1 MTGGLSI
8 ATVTEAM
15 RRRLQVAFLSI
26 GNLSGGAQVTT
37 GKPASGGSGQVPD
50 VGANIYLYQVTPN
63 AALRNR
69 DLATRNADGDLVRRP
84 TVALDLSYLLTFYG
98 RDDLLEPQ
106 RLLGAAL
113 SALHAAPEFTLHDF
127 SALIQGPEAVS
138 YLADADLDTFPEP
151 VRLSPVALT
160 LEELSKVWTV
170 FFQAAHR
177 LSVAYVASPVL
188 VAADLYPVPALPAR
202 RLAVV
207 VRAGPAPRI
216 ERLVPST
223 MAFAPGT
230 AVVVEGDSLSQP
242 DLTLRLAGDAVPS
255 THDGGGGVR
264 FALPKDVPAGTLTVE
279 IGVAAGEDG
288 FTPLTQAS
296 LTVQPQ
302 ILPPV
307 EWHPRQPPSG
317 WPAAGPVVLVNAHPA
332 PHPDQRSALLLNQL
346 ASGSGGGQMLT
357 DALSFALT
365 PDLAALMPK
374 GSAKAA
380 LPARLASALADQG
393 YATSKAAVLATVIAG
408 QVWTV
413 TEGAEV
419 IAIRRIRGGL
429 VAAPGLHAGCD
440 PLTTTAFAAP
450 GLGPGSYLVRLMV
463 NGLSATASPL
473 IAGERLVIGDAAD
486 TAALRRGRV
495 SPGLR
500 AALAAHGHP
509 LGAKVAVRAQGPAEY
524 ALSDPASGQSFLARA
539 SATALTVYILD
550 SVRAIYI
557 GPMLDVPP

>member
-8 ATVTEAM
+8 AAVTEAM

-37 GKPASGGSGQVPD
+37 GKPASGDSGQVPD

-69 DLATRNADGDLVRRP
+69 DLAMRNSDGDLVRRP

-113 SALHAAPEFTLHDF
+113 SALHAAPEFTLRDF

-202 RLAVV
+202 RLDVV

-223 MAFAPGT
+223 LAFAPGT

-242 DLTLRLAGDAVPS
+242 DLTLRLAGDTVPS
-255 THDGGGGVR
+255 TPDGGGGVR
-264 FALPKDVPAGTLTVE
+264 FALPQDVPAGTLTVE
-279 IGVAAGEDG
+279 IGVAAGADG
-288 FTPLTQAS
+288 FSPLTQAS

-307 EWHPRQPPSG
+307 EWHPRHPPTG

-332 PHPDQRSALLLNQL
+332 PYPDQRPVLLLNQL
-346 ASGSGGGQMLT
+346 ASGAGGGQMLT
-357 DALSFALT
+357 DALSLALT
-365 PDLAALMPK
+365 PDLASLMPK
-374 GSAKAA
+374 GSANAA

-393 YATSKAAVLATVIAG
+393 YFTSKAAVLATVIAG

-429 VAAPGLHAGCD
+429 IAAPGLHAGCD

-524 ALSDPASGQSFLARA
+524 ALSDTASGQSFLARA

-550 SVRAIYI
+550 SVRAVYI
-557 GPMLDVPP
+557 GPMLEVPK